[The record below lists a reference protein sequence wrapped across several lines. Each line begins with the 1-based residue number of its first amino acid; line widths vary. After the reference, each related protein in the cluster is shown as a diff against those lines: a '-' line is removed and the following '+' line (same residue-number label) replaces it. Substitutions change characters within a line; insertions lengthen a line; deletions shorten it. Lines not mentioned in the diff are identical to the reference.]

1 MNTFRKYLSVVL
13 VGLILAPISST
24 FALTNKEAVLA
35 SVDSLRTSITSGISA
50 REQLLSDRA
59 NELGNR
65 YDAIIRTLGYK
76 SDEIEALTSIKK
88 LNVPAFRQE
97 VAQAYSALKQSMFAD
112 IKTTQANLSSLR
124 DEVALGYADLSVSQ
138 KQAYDTRI
146 ANSNTQYAIFLSGS
160 TKDLDTFTE
169 TFSGRIMVNVDMVN
183 KMMQDN
189 GDYIRFIRDIRNG
202 YAQIH
207 EKSGVFLTKR
217 DVFEKQVLPNIQ
229 WGFLTFTTNKKNYTN
244 AIRSDL
250 DGALTKALTNERLK
264 KQETELRTYAET
276 IMNRWTEYLN
286 KNFSDDNDLLYAKR
300 DAENIITTEKNLRER
315 IYDTDGNIRSLDI
328 TESGSLLS
336 DIHKTYASLVAITT
350 SLDTI
355 TNSYGTGNTLSTLND
370 RLYKGYLSEVAI
382 YRADFTKFLND
393 RYNTTLL
400 SEKNHIQTLWLIDNE
415 EQILKQNLATVTSAL
430 FTEQTINTF
439 INKIE
444 SLAASDGLADTLKK
458 VQLLKYKYRKLA
470 IQKKIEEGG
479 LSVYF
484 WLRNSLDATITTF
497 FTSLEQRM
505 GREVLMSK
513 FPVVSSKIDTILAS
527 TTLSQKKRYQLLV
540 VQSNIFNYLEN
551 ASK

>member
-1 MNTFRKYLSVVL
+1 MNTFRKYLSVIII
-13 VGLILAPISST
+13 GFILTPTSSI
-24 FALTNKEAVLA
+24 FALSNKETVLA
-35 SVDSLRTSITSGISA
+35 SVDSLRTSIASGISA

-65 YDAIIRTLGYK
+65 YDAIIRTLGYQ

-97 VAQAYSALKQSMFAD
+97 VAQAYSTLKQSMFAD
-112 IKTTQANLSSLR
+112 IKTTQTNLSSLR
-124 DEVALGYADLSVSQ
+124 DEVALGYTDLSVSQ

-146 ANSNTQYAIFLSGS
+146 ANSNAQYIIFLSGS

-169 TFSGRIMVNVDMVN
+169 TFSGRIMTNVDMVT

-202 YAQIH
+202 YAQIN

-217 DVFEKQVLPNIQ
+217 DIFEKQILPNIQ
-229 WGFLTFTTNKKNYTN
+229 WGFLAFTDNKKNYTN

-250 DGALTKALTNERLK
+250 DGALVKALTNERLK

-328 TESGSLLS
+328 TESGSLLA
-336 DIHKTYASLVAITT
+336 DIHKTYTSLMAVIT
-350 SLDTI
+350 SLDAI
-355 TNSYGTGNTLSTLND
+355 NNNYGTGNTLSTLND

-382 YRADFTKFLND
+382 YRDDFTKFLND
-393 RYNTTLL
+393 RYTATLL

-430 FTEQTINTF
+430 FAEQTINTF

-458 VQLLKYKYRKLA
+458 VQLLKYRYRKLVV
-470 IQKKIEEGG
+470 QKKIDDGN
-479 LSVYF
+479 LSAYF
-484 WLRNSLDATITTF
+484 WLRPSLDAVITTF
-497 FTSLEQRM
+497 FTSLEQRI
-505 GREVLMSK
+505 GGEVLISK
-513 FPVVSSKIDTILAS
+513 FPVVSSKIDTLLTS
-527 TTLSQKKRYQLLV
+527 TTLSSKKRYQLLV
-540 VQSNIFNYLEN
+540 VQSNIFNYLED